1 MAKAMAIDHGPD
13 GIRVNCV
20 CPGDVM
26 TPMLPD
32 DAAKRGMSWEDY
44 AAGATDRPL
53 GRIGKAEESKFHGLS
68 QAGLQPSGQYRHQQ
82 KKVFLKGYFHLNLGI
97 IMILSY

>member
-1 MAKAMAIDHGPD
+1 MAKAMAIDHGRQ

-32 DAAKRGMSWEDY
+32 DASKRGMSWDDY
-44 AAGATDRPL
+44 AAGAANRPL
-53 GRIGKAEESKFHGLS
+53 GRIGTVEEIAEAVLYLASDESSFVTGTALVIDGGGV
-68 QAGLQPSGQYRHQQ
+68 AD
-82 KKVFLKGYFHLNLGI
+82 
-97 IMILSY
+97 